1 MMEITECI
9 GDIVPWHIC
18 ATDDF
23 NLVPE
28 TTPTGMANTVFTAN
42 SRTTHKMN
50 AEIEFGKTNHAQ
62 TNKDVYMTSNSDQN
76 EQGQLHGFRS

>member
-1 MMEITECI
+1 MQW
-9 GDIVPWHIC
+9 DIAPWHIR
-18 ATDDF
+18 ATEDF

-42 SRTTHKMN
+42 SRTTHKKN

-62 TNKDVYMTSNSDQN
+62 TNKDVYVTSNSDQN